1 VANEVEIVVT
11 SKDQTNIDGIGR
23 NVTRKWGKVGED
35 SGRSFSRGLSG
46 SFTRTATTVFGH
58 IAENATGIFSRAFGT
73 ATSTNP
79 IIGGAITAAV
89 MAGVAVGM
97 PLVGAAAAGLFVLAF
112 GGGLAG
118 IGLAFALQ
126 NENVK
131 KQFSELGSYF
141 KARMSVISAPFEDA
155 WRTIAGKARLT
166 FEGFTPALELAFVSL
181 SGTISTFSGRVSD
194 ALLKLEP
201 TIGPITGAFN
211 TILTKIGDRLPGW
224 FEKVAGSITKVANSV
239 NENPDVFV
247 GLIGAAFSLT
257 VNLLDL
263 VAAMNDLAGE
273 LRPLAPLL
281 KASTGGMVLF
291 ALAIQGVTGQ
301 LKMVKSVW
309 GGIKGL
315 FTGKHVAQIVA
326 NISGFTRPLQSAYAS
341 ARGWAR
347 TKWTAALNGEY
358 GGVIRAI
365 AQSIARGAAW
375 AKRKFTAGLSAS
387 LTDVYQALSDAAA
400 AGRSWANRVFTATF
414 NVRNVISTVS
424 PLGAILGGKA
434 AGGITHGA
442 EGGPRSNLTLVGEN
456 GPELA
461 QLPTGTRI
469 NPASNTQQMLSGRG
483 NQPVVINF
491 GSLSADPIGRA
502 IMEWLRKQIKIEGGN
517 VQIVMGP

>member
-1 VANEVEIVVT
+1 
-11 SKDQTNIDGIGR
+11 
-23 NVTRKWGKVGED
+23 
-35 SGRSFSRGLSG
+35 
-46 SFTRTATTVFGH
+46 
-58 IAENATGIFSRAFGT
+58 
-73 ATSTNP
+73 
-79 IIGGAITAAV
+79 
-89 MAGVAVGM
+89 
-97 PLVGAAAAGLFVLAF
+97 
-112 GGGLAG
+112 
-118 IGLAFALQ
+118 
-126 NENVK
+126 
-131 KQFSELGSYF
+131 
-141 KARMSVISAPFEDA
+141 
-155 WRTIAGKARLT
+155 
-166 FEGFTPALELAFVSL
+166 
-181 SGTISTFSGRVSD
+181 
-194 ALLKLEP
+194 
-201 TIGPITGAFN
+201 
-211 TILTKIGDRLPGW
+211 
-224 FEKVAGSITKVANSV
+224 
-239 NENPDVFV
+239 
-247 GLIGAAFSLT
+247 
-257 VNLLDL
+257 
-263 VAAMNDLAGE
+263 
-273 LRPLAPLL
+273 
-281 KASTGGMVLF
+281 
-291 ALAIQGVTGQ
+291 
-301 LKMVKSVW
+301 VW

-387 LTDVYQALSDAAA
+387 LTGVYQALSDAAA